1 MSFLTPLA
9 FIAALLA
16 VPIILMYMLRLRRRE
31 VLVSST
37 FLWQQLLQDNEANT
51 PWQRLRRNLLL
62 LLQLLILAALVLAL
76 ARPFITV
83 PAVGAG
89 QITLL
94 LDASASMN
102 ATDSDGESRFE
113 AAKREALNAVNTLSA
128 SDSMTIIRVTD
139 VPEVITPATND
150 RLALIA
156 AINSTQPSQA
166 SADWGGALTLAI
178 GSAGNSPE
186 FNLVVISDGGLGDP
200 ALLPEVPGE
209 VTYIPVGQSSANIA
223 ISAMA
228 TRSLPGQAPQLFAQ
242 LTNYGDQD
250 AEVVF
255 SLTVDGALFESAF
268 YTIPAG
274 SDTAITRPMPIDFSS
289 IEAEVA
295 MRSGATVP
303 DYLAAD
309 NIAWTVSSGS
319 GDRSTLLMSEGGN
332 LFVEQVLRSLPGNEA
347 FQGDLARGLPTR
359 AFDLYI
365 LDRWLPNPLPDG
377 DLLIIAP
384 PRSTDL
390 FTVGAADLPPS
401 AITVETGDPR
411 LEFVDFDNVNIL
423 AYQAVSN
430 TPWADTL
437 ISTGGDP
444 LLLAGEIDGR
454 QVAIITFDIHNS
466 DLPLQI
472 TWPILMA
479 NLMEW
484 FAPQTVLTTTN
495 ALSVGDPLVIRPPLT
510 AESLR
515 ITAPDGTERTL
526 PIDRQSLIYAETRQ
540 TGIYQLDV
548 QAGDSVQQTQL
559 FTVNLFDP
567 NESHIQPQPSITLG
581 GTTFTPV
588 EGEEVGQLELWP
600 VVALLALLILL
611 IEWYVYHQRIKAPT
625 IFQPVPRRPAR
636 GAVS

>member
-102 ATDSDGESRFE
+102 ATDNDGESRFE

-128 SDSMTIIRVTD
+128 TDSMTIIRVTD

-156 AINSTQPSQA
+156 AINSAQPSQA

-228 TRSLPGQAPQLFAQ
+228 TRSLPGQEPQLFAQ
-242 LTNYGDQD
+242 LTNYGAQD

-274 SDTAITRPMPIDFSS
+274 ADTAITRPMPLDFSS

-401 AITVETGDPR
+401 DITVETGDPR

-444 LLLAGEIDGR
+444 LLLAGEADGR

-495 ALSVGDPLVIRPPLT
+495 ALNVGDPLVIRPPLT

-548 QAGDSVQQTQL
+548 QTGDSVQQTQL

-567 NESHIQPQPSITLG
+567 NESRIQPQPSITLG

-636 GAVS
+636 GAAS